1 MNRNAGNENS
11 ATLRNEKWKVVF
23 AASLALLAGLLI
35 IGSSFATPRRISY
48 LLYYLNWYH
57 WPRWYSINLWILA
70 VGAAV
75 NYLVRGK
82 KARRF
87 LFTGVLAAFFAV
99 TALYSAWFHTLIY
112 WIYCL
117 LIMFHYSV
125 FRPYFYTP
133 LTELFSS
140 GTVTWQLFIAPG
152 IGLAM
157 IGLILFCRSA
167 FSRNGGIK
175 TECPEE
181 ENKDDYRKTEK

>member
-1 MNRNAGNENS
+1 MDRNAGNES
-11 ATLRNEKWKVVF
+11 PMSLRKAKWKAVF

-57 WPRWYSINLWILA
+57 WPHWYSVNLWILA

-82 KARRF
+82 WARR
-87 LFTGVLAAFFAV
+87 LLLTVVLAAFFTV
-99 TALYSAWFHTLIY
+99 TAFYSVWFHTLTY

-117 LIMFHYSV
+117 LIIIHYSV
-125 FRPYFYTP
+125 FRPYFYAP

-140 GTVTWQLFIAPG
+140 GTVTWRLFIVPG
-152 IGLAM
+152 IVLAV
-157 IGLILFCRSA
+157 IGFLLFCRSA
-167 FSRNGGIK
+167 FSRNRNIK
-175 TECPEE
+175 SEGPEV
-181 ENKDDYRKTEK
+181 ENKDDYPETEK